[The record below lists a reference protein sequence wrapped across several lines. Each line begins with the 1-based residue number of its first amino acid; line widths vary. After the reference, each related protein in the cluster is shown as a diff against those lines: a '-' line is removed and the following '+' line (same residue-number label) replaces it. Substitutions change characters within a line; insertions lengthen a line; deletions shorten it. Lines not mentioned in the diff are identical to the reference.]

1 MSTLTQTIKAV
12 KSGDGSLL
20 DAMLAVQDIDGY
32 LTEQALE
39 EIAQA
44 YGMPLT
50 QLYET
55 ATFYSMLRFAP
66 VGKIV
71 IQVCRNAPCHVAGAG
86 ETVAAFEQALG
97 IPIGGTT
104 KDSAFTLEY
113 TECIGQCQAS
123 PSVLVNGALHTGVT
137 ADKVPAL
144 LKALA

>member
-1 MSTLTQTIKAV
+1 VSTLTQTIKAV

-39 EIAQA
+39 EIAQT

-123 PSVLVNGALHTGVT
+123 PSVLVNGVLHTGVT